1 MKIDYYKKTNLSLP
15 TFSFKTCLF
24 RALRRPL
31 SFPGLKTARALG
43 LSLGLAA
50 ALGYGGQ
57 ALAIAA
63 SSQQLPG
70 SVVGVAYVGAD
81 NQVYGTREDEY
92 FHPASTQKLV
102 TALAAM
108 LYLGPDYRLNTTL
121 NLPVSKVQ
129 NSKIVLNEGGVL
141 DGNVVIKFTGDP
153 TLTTQSLKSL
163 IKTLSDN
170 GVKSVTGTLFLDV
183 SKFGGRSRGQG
194 WSWDDLPVCFT
205 APSSAII
212 LNRNCVYAELKTPAV
227 GEWAQPVVASRTP
240 IGITAEVMGVAQ
252 RDYGGDCELETQLFI
267 DNQYHITGCVPV
279 QEKGKNWPLT
289 LAVADPLRW
298 GLDLTAQIVSDL
310 NLTFQG
316 GIQIAYRP
324 LDGYASVAQ
333 ISSAP
338 LKELL
343 TYTLHRSNNLYA
355 DSIAKNIAYEYYNVP
370 ATYDRAARAIRAIL
384 NQYANIN
391 LGDAYLVDGSGLS
404 PHNLMTPRQLLS
416 LLTYI
421 KNNDD
426 KLHLMD
432 CLPVAGESGTLH
444 WRGSTVNKPLAHN
457 VIAKTGT
464 LQNVSNL
471 AGFVRTKSG
480 QMSPFVIFT
489 NAITYSQKIRDQVKY
504 RRIASPHYAY
514 ERYVLENI
522 YDEKAMG
529 RDF

>member
-1 MKIDYYKKTNLSLP
+1 MKIYHCK
-15 TFSFKTCLF
+15 KTCLF
-24 RALRRPL
+24 LNSLFKAFAVQALRRSL
-31 SFPGLKTARALG
+31 SCLGLKTARARGLG
-43 LSLGLAA
+43 LGL
-50 ALGYGGQ
+50 LMGLCCSTQ

-63 SSQQLPG
+63 SSQPLPG
-70 SVVGVAYVGAD
+70 SVIGVAYVGAD
-81 NQVYGTREDEY
+81 NQIYGTRADEY
-92 FHPASTQKLV
+92 FHPASTQKLITV
-102 TALAAM
+102 LAAM

-153 TLTTQSLKSL
+153 TLTTQGLKSL

-170 GVKSVTGTLFLDV
+170 GVKTATGTLFLDV

-194 WSWDDLPVCFT
+194 WSWNDLPVCFT

-212 LNRNCVYAELKTPAV
+212 LNRNCAYAELQTPAV
-227 GEWAQPVVASRTP
+227 GEWAAPVIASRTP
-240 IGITAEVMGVAQ
+240 IGISAEVMGVSA

-267 DNQYHITGCVPV
+267 DNRYHLTGCVPV
-279 QEKGKNWPLT
+279 QDKGKNWPLT
-289 LAVADPLRW
+289 LAVSDPLRW
-298 GLDLTAQIVSDL
+298 GIDLTEQILSDL

-316 GIQIAYRP
+316 GIKIAYRP
-324 LDGYASVAQ
+324 LDGYESVAK

-338 LKELL
+338 LKELV
-343 TYTLHRSNNLYA
+343 TYTLHKSNNLYA
-355 DSIAKNIAYEYYNVP
+355 DAIAKNIAYEYYNVP
-370 ATYDRAARAIRAIL
+370 ATYERAARAIRAIL
-384 NQYANIN
+384 YQYANIS

-404 PHNLMTPRQLLS
+404 PHNLMTPRQLLN

-426 KLHLMD
+426 TLHLME
-432 CLPVAGESGTLH
+432 CLPVSGESGTLH
-444 WRGSTVNKPLAHN
+444 WRGSTINKPLAHN

-480 QMSPFVIFT
+480 QLSPFVIFT

-514 ERYVLENI
+514 ERYLLENI